1 MGLRC
6 SQLETNQMS
15 SARPCKKTYAR
26 LKTLRRSEMEIE
38 NLICYTERAVGLK
51 PSAIQGEARLRGL
64 YRSIYSKTLEDETTR
79 IILLFQRRS
88 LDPGMRRITARKSS
102 TQRRTAETLSAQRT
116 PNKNETWF
124 DAQRSIRLSQTIDFL
139 CELHASA
146 VTYPFCSGRIHGL
159 TDRRSSNHLRIRS
172 AKCDRSSSFARFV
185 YTSSQSTVRYS

>member
-1 MGLRC
+1 MCVTMTSDAAWDSVGVLAWRFVIYSIAFAMSTCNDMWLRC
-6 SQLETNQMS
+6 SQPERSQMS
-15 SARPCKKTYAR
+15 SALRCKKTCAR
-26 LKTLRRSEMEIE
+26 LKTLRCSEMEIE

-146 VTYPFCSGRIHGL
+146 VTYPFCSGL
-159 TDRRSSNHLRIRS
+159 
-172 AKCDRSSSFARFV
+172 
-185 YTSSQSTVRYS
+185 